1 MYKVGNNTPI
11 FKINQ
16 YKIKNITICHIFY
29 VLLFFLLLCYKK
41 CIKGYGMKT
50 VSCATY
56 EGLDAKVV
64 QVESTLTKG
73 LPSFSIV
80 GMASSSINES
90 KERVKSALLSNE
102 FKFPP
107 KRITLSLVPSDIKKD
122 GSHFDLSIALMIALN
137 NEDKD
142 YSGWFVFGE
151 LGLSGNVMENSY
163 IYPLL
168 LSLANQGVAKKAI
181 VPYDSLSKLSN
192 IPNIEFFGVK
202 TLQEAIELLKSD
214 DIQKPSISESDF
226 NYPSYEL
233 DEKYYVYNKY
243 DQDFFDVKGQEI
255 AKRAAL
261 ISACGMHN
269 ILLEGSPGSGKSMIA
284 QRLRYI
290 LPPLKTEEILDIA
303 KLDSLEGQEPKFRP
317 LRNFCSPHHTS
328 TSASIFGGGSYKSR
342 IGEVGLAN
350 GGILFFDELPHFSK
364 KILEALR
371 EPMQDGKIKI
381 SRVNSKVTY
390 PADFLFVGAMNPC
403 PCGNLLDEYKECRCN
418 ELEIQRYKNRLSDP
432 FLDRIDLNVVMS
444 KVNFDDKPSINS
456 REMHQKVI
464 DVHHIIKKRGQNNFT
479 AKLSDADIEKFC
491 QLDKQAQETLDKAI
505 SRFVLSFR
513 SIKKVQKVART
524 IADIENSE
532 IISKEHILEA
542 LSYRRR

>member
-1 MYKVGNNTPI
+1 
-11 FKINQ
+11 
-16 YKIKNITICHIFY
+16 
-29 VLLFFLLLCYKK
+29 
-41 CIKGYGMKT
+41 MKT
-50 VSCATY
+50 ISCATY

-64 QVESTLTKG
+64 NVESTLTKG

-137 NEDKD
+137 QEEKNFSE
-142 YSGWFVFGE
+142 WFVFGE
-151 LGLSGNVMENSY
+151 LGLNGDVRENSF

-181 VPYDSLSKLSN
+181 VPYDSLDKLSK
-192 IPNIEFFGVK
+192 IPNIEFYGAK
-202 TLQEAIELLKSD
+202 TLQEAIDILKAEVIEDSHV
-214 DIQKPSISESDF
+214 QQSDF
-226 NYPSYEL
+226 DYPSYTL

-243 DQDFFDVKGQEI
+243 DEDFSDVKGQDI

-269 ILLEGSPGSGKSMIA
+269 ILLEGSPGCGKSMIA
-284 QRLRYI
+284 NRLRYI
-290 LPPLKTEEILDIA
+290 LPPLKREEILDMA
-303 KLDSLEGQEPKFRP
+303 KLDSLEDKEPEFKP

-328 TSASIFGGGSYKSR
+328 TSASIFGGGSHKAK

-350 GGILFFDELPHFSK
+350 NGVLFFDELPHFSK
-364 KILEALR
+364 KVLESLR
-371 EPMQDGKIKI
+371 EPMQDKKIKI

-403 PCGNLLDEYKECRCN
+403 PCGNLLDESKECRCN
-418 ELEIQRYKNRLSDP
+418 ELEVQRYKNRLSDP
-432 FLDRIDLNVVMS
+432 FLDRIDLFVVMS
-444 KVNFDDKPSINS
+444 KVKADDKPSLSS
-456 REMHQKVI
+456 REMHQRVI
-464 DVHHIIKKRGQNNFT
+464 DVHHTIKKRGQRDFSAN
-479 AKLSDADIEKFC
+479 LSDADVEKFC
-491 QLDKQAQETLDKAI
+491 VLDDQAEDILYKAI
-505 SRFVLSFR
+505 DRFALSFR
-513 SIKKVQKVART
+513 SIKKIKKIART
-524 IADIENSE
+524 IADLDSCE
-532 IISKEHILEA
+532 IISKNHLLEA